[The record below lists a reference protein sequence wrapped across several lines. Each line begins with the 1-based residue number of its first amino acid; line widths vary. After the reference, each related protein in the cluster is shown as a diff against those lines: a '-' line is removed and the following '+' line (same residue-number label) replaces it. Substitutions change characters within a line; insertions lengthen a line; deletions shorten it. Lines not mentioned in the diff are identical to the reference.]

1 LSTPE
6 RQTDGTNKS
15 ARSANDAAAPIGM
28 GATNT
33 AGRLLAS
40 VFNSGPQD
48 PTFCSCLDVPNG
60 GVLFGLPGLLSMG
73 LLRHTDKYFQLPNG
87 YYRLDS
93 IFLLLAFMALARI
106 KTIEDLRYCPP
117 GEWGK
122 LLGLDRIPEAKTLR
136 EKVHLLVENDQASQW
151 GSELSLD
158 WMGMFPEST
167 GVLYIDGHVRV
178 YNGSKTEL
186 PRHYVARQK
195 LCLRATT
202 DYWVGA
208 MDGQPFFMV
217 NKVVDPGLLTVLIED
232 IIPRLEHDIPCQPSL
247 FELEEEKYL
256 SRFTMVFDREGYSP
270 DFMLKMRER
279 RIACLTYRKY
289 SGEDWPE
296 MEFHEQVVS
305 LAAGHKVTMKLA
317 ERGTFLGGKIWVRE
331 IRKLTESGHQ
341 TSIISTDYTRELTA
355 SAAAMF
361 ARWSQEN
368 FFKYMRENYNLDR
381 LVDYSLEEIPE
392 TTEVV
397 NPKYREA
404 DGKVRKLVAQLT
416 RKRCKCNEL
425 LLRDDIEPKKV
436 EKYETKKQ
444 ALLEEVEC
452 MAENLVELK
461 NHRKATPKHVKLS
474 DLPQEDRFKMLG
486 MKSKYFIDVIK
497 LVAYRTETAMVNI
510 ARQTMRHQDEARSL
524 LRSLYATDADILPD
538 YEGGKLTVRLHQPA
552 NNCSAIIINDI
563 CRELNATNTEFPGT
577 NLRLVY
583 ELVS

>member
-1 LSTPE
+1 
-6 RQTDGTNKS
+6 
-15 ARSANDAAAPIGM
+15 M

-40 VFNSGPQD
+40 VFKSGPQD

-60 GVLFGLPGLLSMG
+60 GVLLGLPGLLSMG

-117 GEWGK
+117 GERGK
-122 LLGLDRIPEAKTLR
+122 LLGLDLIPEAKTLR
-136 EKVHLLVENDQASQW
+136 EKVHLLVANNQASHW
-151 GSELSLD
+151 GGELSLD
-158 WMGMFPEST
+158 WMGMFPESS

-217 NKVVDPGLLTVLIED
+217 NKSVDPGLLTVLIED
-232 IIPRLEHDIPCQPSL
+232 IVPRLEHDIPCQPSL
-247 FELEEEKYL
+247 LELEEEKYL

-270 DFMLKMRER
+270 DFMLRMRER

-296 MEFHEQVVS
+296 MEFHEQMVS
-305 LAAGHKVTMKLA
+305 LAAGHRVTMKLA

-331 IRKLTESGHQ
+331 IRKLTGSGHQ

-381 LVDYSLEEIPE
+381 LVDYSIEEIPE
-392 TTEVV
+392 STEVV

-404 DGKVRKLVAQLT
+404 DGKVRKLVAQLA

-444 ALLEEVEC
+444 TLLEEVES
-452 MAENLVELK
+452 MAKNLVELK
-461 NHRKATPKHVKLS
+461 KHRKATPKHVKLS
-474 DLPQEDRFKMLG
+474 DLPQEDHFKMLG

-497 LVAYRTETAMVNI
+497 LVSYRAETAMVNI

-552 NNCSAIIINDI
+552 NNCSANIINDI

-577 NLRLVY
+577 KLRLVY